1 MSNFIVSDWFAN
13 RASLNIQT
21 FEVEGVVFELMALTG
36 ELKEEVELCESYEDM
51 LSLAANSGLSYS
63 RKRVVDDSELAKDID
78 MLWGIDN
85 LDLESDPCI
94 QYRVGEKVCDISGL
108 SDALA
113 EQLNA
118 DKAAALIAQGHIDS
132 DNDKGEF
139 DTVNID
145 SLNSDLAAKQNVS

>member
-1 MSNFIVSDWFAN
+1 MNNFIVSDWFAQ

-21 FEVEGVVFELMALTG
+21 FDVEGVVFELMALTD

-51 LSLAANSGLSYS
+51 LSLAANSGLSYN

-108 SDALA
+108 SDALS

-118 DKAAALIAQGHIDS
+118 DKEAALIAQGHIDS
-132 DNDKGEF
+132 DNDNGEF
-139 DTVNID
+139 NTVSID
-145 SLNSDLAAKQNVS
+145 ALNSDLAAKQNVA